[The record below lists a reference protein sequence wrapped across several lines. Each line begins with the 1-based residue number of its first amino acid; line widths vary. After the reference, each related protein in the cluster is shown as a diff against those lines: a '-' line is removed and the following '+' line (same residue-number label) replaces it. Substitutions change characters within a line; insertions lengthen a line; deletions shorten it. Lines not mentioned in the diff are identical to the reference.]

1 MQQSHMNVKL
11 LLGPEGGEENKKI
24 YTHPNSGI
32 KLIRKR
38 KRKSGIIS
46 VLTPGQ
52 KVKISTSGLN
62 IVTSL
67 VVPMILVPYYIAT
80 FSRLPHTSGLG

>member
-11 LLGPEGGEENKKI
+11 LLGPVGGEENKKI
-24 YTHPNSGI
+24 YSHPNSGI

-38 KRKSGIIS
+38 KRNIS

>member
-11 LLGPEGGEENKKI
+11 LLGSEGGEENKKI

-62 IVTSL
+62 IV
-67 VVPMILVPYYIAT
+67 
-80 FSRLPHTSGLG
+80 